1 MSERTELR
9 SRDEVLAI
17 FDDAG
22 REIGTAPRSRVF
34 AEGLWLASAGVLL
47 RSLDG
52 RWIYVHR
59 RSHNKEVFG
68 GLHDCIAGGGVDPG
82 EIPEQTARRELGE
95 ELGVTGVR
103 LSPLARISWDG
114 SWAGR
119 PLRCHLHAF
128 EGQYD
133 GPIRH
138 QDKEI
143 ADGGWWTE
151 ASLRRRLADPAWPF
165 APHSRALLG
174 TSLGWATGR

>member
-1 MSERTELR
+1 MSERTDLR

-22 REIGTAPRSRVF
+22 REVGTAPRSRAF

-52 RWIYVHR
+52 GWIYVHR
-59 RSHNKEVFG
+59 RSHDKEVFA

-82 EIPEQTARRELGE
+82 ESPEQTARRELGE
-95 ELGVTGVR
+95 ELGVTGVA

-128 EGQYD
+128 EGRYD

-151 ASLRRRLADPAWPF
+151 ASLRRRLVDPSWPF

-174 TSLGWATGR
+174 ASLGWATGR